1 MNFSMS
7 EDDDYAGFS
16 NLESS
21 QDVSMGFGVSGLTQ
35 RPADEDNDPYN
46 FEINIKGGN
55 DANSTPWMTEEE
67 RREKAKPKKKI
78 IKAGDTSA
86 MNKANKWLKKAKKK
100 KKKSLKRK

>member
-67 RREKAKPKKKI
+67 RRAKNKPKKKQ
-78 IKAGDTSA
+78 
-86 MNKANKWLKKAKKK
+86 KKD
-100 KKKSLKRK
+100 KSTFGGSNYESDGEWSTDIVYQVRD